1 MSIIPQPRQL
11 TFTGVHRWVPTKMGA
26 RRKNQIVQ
34 DTSWAAPFPQRGN
47 CADLQAS
54 RYQLQLLAMQGSQI
68 IPNIKILSD
77 NLNTCATTIQ
87 KRNLFHKLSEGLI
100 LDGENVSPFWN
111 ELSSKLSSGLSLPT
125 ATDSALKAT
134 NWLSGYASTMQSN
147 SWFRSVQSKSLFR
160 ILCPASTASVLGATA
175 WLSTEKKSA
184 IKYEKNPFKKSQ
196 KVPPNSILK
205 IPLFPEPELHAIWK
219 QWMAAYRWVY
229 NQCVEFYNSN
239 RVLAEGQSL
248 DQYIQGLQKLPKNQW
263 TKCLASILQS

>member
-1 MSIIPQPRQL
+1 
-11 TFTGVHRWVPTKMGA
+11 MGA

-34 DTSWAAPFPQRGN
+34 DTSWAAQFPQRGN

-87 KRNLFHKLSEGLI
+87 KRNLFQKLSDGLI

-147 SWFRSVQSKSLFR
+147 SWFSSVQSKVF
-160 ILCPASTASVLGATA
+160 IPARCYPENRQRARTLRTLPIDGNYRNF
-175 WLSTEKKSA
+175 WLSHNSPGTG
-184 IKYEKNPFKKSQ
+184 NP
-196 KVPPNSILK
+196 
-205 IPLFPEPELHAIWK
+205 
-219 QWMAAYRWVY
+219 
-229 NQCVEFYNSN
+229 
-239 RVLAEGQSL
+239 G
-248 DQYIQGLQKLPKNQW
+248 
-263 TKCLASILQS
+263 